1 MGSLVDAYGPELLDF
16 SALYVRTRAILRE
29 HLRARLEA
37 AQAAAFLAERALPHV
52 EAMRQGLRLTVR
64 AADGSVHELRYVVG
78 PDVGTDD
85 PQDSHAPTRLD
96 PADVRCL
103 LALLHA
109 RLVMRW
115 LPSVPPEATTYPGPP
130 GYRDIHPPR
139 GPAELKD
146 RLEEIERG
154 LWEVATGVPRPHIY
168 HGRYRRVYAYFE
180 AGAWLA
186 LQQGPRPGGFA

>member
-1 MGSLVDAYGPELLDF
+1 MENLVDAYGPELLDF

-29 HLRARLEA
+29 HLRARLVMSS
-37 AQAAAFLAERALPHV
+37 LP
-52 EAMRQGLRLTVR
+52 G
-64 AADGSVHELRYVVG
+64 
-78 PDVGTDD
+78 
-85 PQDSHAPTRLD
+85 
-96 PADVRCL
+96 
-103 LALLHA
+103 
-109 RLVMRW
+109 
-115 LPSVPPEATTYPGPP
+115 VPPEATTYPGPP

-186 LQQGPRPGGFA
+186 LQQRPRPGGFA